1 MFLLQDDFKLR
12 LTLLIL
18 FNYIKLKI
26 YRMSAPNLSQ
36 HRFYIWKFCLLFQG
50 RNNIKS
56 YSIACVHIITTF
68 YFIAKVLLQYSNE
81 MDSKGKVVTAF

>member
-1 MFLLQDDFKLR
+1 
-12 LTLLIL
+12 
-18 FNYIKLKI
+18 
-26 YRMSAPNLSQ
+26 MSAPNLSQ

-81 MDSKGKVVTAF
+81 MDSKGKVVTAFWSFGQEKGVILEFEALEPFV